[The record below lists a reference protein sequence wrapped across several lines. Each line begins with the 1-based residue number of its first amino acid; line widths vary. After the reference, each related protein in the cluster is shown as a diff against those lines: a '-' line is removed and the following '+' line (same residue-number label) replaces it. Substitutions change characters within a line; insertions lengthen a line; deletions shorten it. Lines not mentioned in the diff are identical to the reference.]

1 VKHKE
6 MELVRIKIDEN
17 QNEQIII
24 LKERGGARVIPIVIG
39 MAEVNSIKM
48 KLSGLVPPRPLT
60 HDLILSIAEGLGA
73 KLTSVLISKIEDSTF
88 FAKISLGR
96 NGEKVE
102 VDARPSDSIALALR
116 AGCPIYCAEDVL
128 NTAGLEE

>member
-1 VKHKE
+1 

-24 LKERGGARVIPIVIG
+24 LKEKDGGRVIPIVIG

-60 HDLILSIAEGLGA
+60 HDLILRITEELDA

-88 FAKISLGR
+88 FAQIILGR
-96 NGEKVE
+96 NGKKVE

-116 AGCPIYCAEDVL
+116 AGCPIYCTEDVL
-128 NTAGLEE
+128 NVAGLEE

>member
-1 VKHKE
+1 

-24 LKERGGARVIPIVIG
+24 LKEKDGMRVLPIVIG

-60 HDLILSIAEGLGA
+60 HDLILSITEELGA
-73 KLTSVLISKIEDSTF
+73 KLTGVLISKMEDSTF
-88 FAKISLGR
+88 FATISLGK

-128 NTAGLEE
+128 DAAGLEE